1 MFQGS
6 HGATRVW
13 IGLLDQVEL
22 PEHTD
27 NDTTDPPPGG
37 ASARIVTLEEEPR
50 SRSAGNVL
58 VLRGEEAYAF
68 AA

>member
-1 MFQGS
+1 MFQGND
-6 HGATRVW
+6 GATRSW
-13 IGLLDQVEL
+13 IGLLEEVDL

-37 ASARIVTLEEEPR
+37 ASAVIAILAEEPR
-50 SRSAGNVL
+50 SRGAGAL
-58 VLRGEEAYAF
+58 IAMRGEEAYAW

>member
-6 HGATRVW
+6 QEAARVW
-13 IGLLDQVEL
+13 TGLLDRVEL

-37 ASARIVTLEEEPR
+37 ASARILILEEEPR
-50 SRSAGNVL
+50 CRRVGNVI
-58 VLRGEEAYAF
+58 VLRGEAAYAV